1 MRTLLILALLLAV
14 TAPFMVFAQP
24 ADPDRPAFVPL
35 TSIPGI
41 ESAGNADSLPDFLN
55 SLYRLAI
62 GAAAVLAVL
71 QIVRAGIMYMG
82 GDSVTE
88 KKEAKSLIA
97 LSIGGLVLIL
107 SPVVVFSII
116 NPNILSLEIGRLEE
130 LTSTTPRV
138 YTPGQVIG
146 GGGGNTCGDYVS
158 VAHVA
163 DATSCSSVG
172 AGYEPVTGSCPMC
185 APPAG
190 RKCCGTK
197 TAASAKFGW
206 KAWYLVPE
214 GENGALVSKLKQS
227 GVTFSNADVCT
238 QNSANALSTLPAGSS
253 LDNSPNKGFVCR
265 CGAELRVQGADCT
278 PW

>member
-1 MRTLLILALLLAV
+1 MRTLLLFASILLLTPLV
-14 TAPFMVFAQP
+14 VFAQVNT
-24 ADPDRPAFVPL
+24 DTAFIPL

-88 KKEAKSLIA
+88 KKEAKNLIA

-116 NPNILSLEIGRLEE
+116 NPNILSLKIGGLVE
-130 LTSTTPRV
+130 LTTTTPRV

-146 GGGGNTCGDYVS
+146 AGGGNTCGDYVS

-163 DATSCSSVG
+163 DSASCSTLG

-185 APPAG
+185 TPPAG

-197 TAASAKFGW
+197 TITNAKFGW
-206 KAWYLVPE
+206 KQWYIVPKAGGGTE
-214 GENGALVSKLKQS
+214 SKLFQS
-227 GVTFSNADVCT
+227 TGTFST
-238 QNSANALSTLPAGSS
+238 SALCLSSVRGAGTTLPANAVYDGSEG
-253 LDNSPNKGFVCR
+253 KGTMCT
-265 CGAELRVQGADCT
+265 CNTELRVQGANCT